1 MYGIYKFLLILGFS
15 NSILFRNIVNRKIF
29 LHTFGATSALNF
41 LDSNNFEKRNIQKYK
56 FVSNDRIVYLYGD
69 IDNESCNKLVSE
81 LESLSDES
89 NDPIHLR
96 IQSYGGEIIPTL
108 NVVDTINRI
117 PNPIYTYVDGYCA
130 SAATLISV
138 SGDLRFMGTHS
149 LFLMHKL
156 YGSSEGNYDYLRDDF
171 ENDNLLMNFM
181 EMIYLENS
189 NLNKMELNDILSHP
203 NKWMNSSICF
213 KHGLIDEIF

>member
-1 MYGIYKFLLILGFS
+1 MFGFS
-15 NSILFRNIVNRKIF
+15 DSIMFRNLVNRKLF
-29 LHTFGATSALNF
+29 LNTFSGISALNF
-41 LDSNNFEKRNIQKYK
+41 LDSNNFEKKNNQKYK
-56 FVSNDRIVYLYGD
+56 FISNDRIVYLYGD
-69 IDNESCNKLVSE
+69 IDNASCNKLVSE

-130 SAATLISV
+130 SAATLVSV
-138 SGDLRFMGTHS
+138 SGNLRFMGKHS

-189 NLNKMELNDILSHP
+189 NLSKIELNDILSHP
-203 NKWMNSSICF
+203 NKWMNSSSCF